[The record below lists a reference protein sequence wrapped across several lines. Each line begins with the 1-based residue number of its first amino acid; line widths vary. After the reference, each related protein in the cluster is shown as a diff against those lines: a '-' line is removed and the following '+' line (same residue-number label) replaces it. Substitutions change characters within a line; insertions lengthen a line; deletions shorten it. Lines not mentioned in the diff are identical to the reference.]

1 MNICQS
7 SVVAKFK
14 KGLYIFIYLNT
25 VVSHYSK
32 LFYTVKSSVLVPY
45 VTIPYLYLLYHITT
59 KVSTLSKSTIY
70 VYTVYIYS
78 RPFPAFK
85 RNNFS
90 PYWMKA
96 NISLLYAESRR
107 MAEHP
112 SLVFFYTLT
121 QFYPTIGGHY
131 VYSTEVRELHCI
143 WYMCW
148 VKGKEGKS
156 YIFITLY
163 VAQRWESYTV
173 YDI

>member
-1 MNICQS
+1 MIWTYVK
-7 SVVAKFK
+7 VVLLRNLK
-14 KGLYIFIYLNT
+14 KVCRYIFIYLNT

-70 VYTVYIYS
+70 VYTVYIYIVGPFLPLKGTIFHRIEWKPIS
-78 RPFPAFK
+78 RFYMLKVEEWLSIHHWVFLYFNTVLP
-85 RNNFS
+85 NN
-90 PYWMKA
+90 
-96 NISLLYAESRR
+96 R
-107 MAEHP
+107 
-112 SLVFFYTLT
+112 
-121 QFYPTIGGHY
+121 GHY

-173 YDI
+173 

>member
-1 MNICQS
+1 M
-7 SVVAKFK
+7 
-14 KGLYIFIYLNT
+14 
-25 VVSHYSK
+25 SHYSK
-32 LFYTVKSSVLVPY
+32 LFYTIKSSVLVPY

-112 SLVFFYTLT
+112 SLGFFYTLT
-121 QFYPTIGGHY
+121 QFYPTIGGIM
-131 VYSTEVRELHCI
+131 CI
-143 WYMCW
+143 
-148 VKGKEGKS
+148 
-156 YIFITLY
+156 
-163 VAQRWESYTV
+163 AQRWESYTV
-173 YDI
+173 YDICVGWKVRKGTVIYL